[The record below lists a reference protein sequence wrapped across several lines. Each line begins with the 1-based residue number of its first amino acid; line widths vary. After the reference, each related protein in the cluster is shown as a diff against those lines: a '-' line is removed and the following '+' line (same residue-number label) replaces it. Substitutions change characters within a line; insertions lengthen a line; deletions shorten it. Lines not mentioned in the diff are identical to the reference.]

1 MKDKVR
7 TVFSPDVRD
16 ADMSLQ
22 ELLLARQW
30 LDAALG
36 LVSPSSANRYGRM
49 LRARLSEV
57 DIELW
62 GRLVDSEDCP
72 WSKRDAGQRSKS
84 PDAGDPDQKDPA

>member
-1 MKDKVR
+1 MKGNVR
-7 TVFSPDVRD
+7 SRPRSQLC
-16 ADMSLQ
+16 DMSLH

-49 LRARLSEV
+49 LRARLGEV

-62 GRLVDSEDCP
+62 LRLISDDCP
-72 WSKRDAGQRSKS
+72 WSKRDARQCGES
-84 PDAGDPDQKDPA
+84 PDAGDSDQKD